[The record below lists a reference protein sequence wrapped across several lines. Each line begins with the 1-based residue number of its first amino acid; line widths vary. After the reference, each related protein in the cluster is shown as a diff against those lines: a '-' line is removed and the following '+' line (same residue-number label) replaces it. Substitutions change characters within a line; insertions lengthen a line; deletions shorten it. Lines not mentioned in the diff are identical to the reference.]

1 MNTVE
6 CNYDPVAQAYK
17 AKLHP
22 ESINTLFS
30 ILIDNYHNPE
40 NLEDVIVSVTAG
52 EGMTRPYEFNFVDM
66 VQNAD
71 ELNKAL
77 FVIPLDYLNSNPPYS
92 VSLYSEEESIDI
104 SKWKVQISWN

>member
-1 MNTVE
+1 MTTVK
-6 CNYDPVAQAYK
+6 CNYDPITHALK

-22 ESINTLFS
+22 ESNNSLFS
-30 ILIDNYHNPE
+30 ILIDNYHDPE
-40 NLEDVIVSVTAG
+40 NLGDVIVSVTVG
-52 EGMTRPYEFNFVDM
+52 QRMTRPYEFNFVDM

-71 ELNKAL
+71 ELNKAV

-92 VSLYSEEESIDI
+92 VMLYSEEESIDI